1 LFRAGDQ
8 NFPGYTD
15 PCRNDTGAGGGQAA
29 LNGTPVAIG
38 SPEWNFCAG
47 WLGLSTAVIDQPATD
62 ATLDSFWQSDSQ
74 VEAFLFGNPNLAV
87 EDSETITYGIVFTE
101 QLPFGD
107 IQAAVDYYDITV
119 QDPIGFPTTNQIIQ
133 RCVTT
138 LNLASPE
145 CLASPRIGSG
155 QLGGVVNI
163 LENLP
168 GEIHTEGVDVQIGY
182 STELFGGDLSVNAL
196 LSFLDEYSIS
206 GTDYT
211 GVAYGLGVVFPEFKS
226 SLRTTYRH
234 NDWQFSWQWT
244 HISELDDYFYSSRY
258 AGTPYAANYPFIDAI
273 DYHDFS
279 VRWFATDNVDFTVTC
294 ENCMDQSPQADTIH
308 GSAAGLGVDT
318 SLYDILGRYWRFG
331 VRARF

>member
-1 LFRAGDQ
+1 
-8 NFPGYTD
+8 
-15 PCRNDTGAGGGQAA
+15 
-29 LNGTPVAIG
+29 
-38 SPEWNFCAG
+38 
-47 WLGLSTAVIDQPATD
+47 
-62 ATLDSFWQSDSQ
+62 
-74 VEAFLFGNPNLAV
+74 
-87 EDSETITYGIVFTE
+87 
-101 QLPFGD
+101 
-107 IQAAVDYYDITV
+107 
-119 QDPIGFPTTNQIIQ
+119 QIIQ

-145 CLASPRIGSG
+145 CLAAPRIGSG

-168 GEIHTEGVDVQIGY
+168 GEIHTEGVDVQLGY
-182 STELFGGDLSVNAL
+182 STELFGGDLSVSAL

-206 GTDYT
+206 GTDYA

-294 ENCMDQSPQADTIH
+294 ENCLDQEPQAGTIH